1 MEATTIELRGPTGL
15 RHRPLAITR
24 CAQPLVR
31 DRRAI
36 GIIINEIGFVSSN
49 PMVNPISAM
58 APLRQPDLILAH
70 CRNVRVEVSDTD
82 MADEE
87 CLGSPTNPCAMAL
100 GL

>member
-1 MEATTIELRGPTGL
+1 MEATTIEVRGPTGL
-15 RHRPLAITR
+15 RHRPLG
-24 CAQPLVR
+24 R
-31 DRRAI
+31 DRRTI

-49 PMVNPISAM
+49 PMVSPISAM

-70 CRNVRVEVSDTD
+70 CRNVPVEVSDTD

-87 CLGSPTNPCAMAL
+87 CLGLPTNPCAMAL